1 MKNPTNQCTRTAG
14 RGIALILFFGLF
26 GCGGRDAANGTDSW
40 DQRLARKLVPRWQAA
55 QDELR
60 QIDDGLK
67 RLPEIPVEDFGGTGG
82 LAMFFN
88 TAMASGVEPERI
100 IEVRWN
106 KAVPVDLVALVPAR
120 KYDVTGLIMDY
131 GLPEDFSVE
140 LVGDAGTTVYSVAT
154 ERNVR
159 SRPVRNGYPFVYELP
174 NPVVATG
181 VRINVS
187 RLHQEES
194 EEGSLHVLAF
204 AEVFSLSGGRNMAKN
219 AEVSVSYPL
228 QNFFHW
234 HWRNSFLVDGQ
245 TSLGL
250 PVVPQPG
257 IEEIGWLSKSRSQDD
272 MPAWVMV
279 DLGQRARF
287 NGLRLHPAR
296 RPSLGNLPGF
306 GFPLRFR
313 VDVSDSG
320 SPGSFK
326 TVHNRAGDID
336 NPGFN
341 PVVLEFPAVQAR
353 FVRFEATKLWK
364 PFASYPAFL
373 ALSEMEILNGT
384 ENIALGAPVTSSD
397 QIGQVQA
404 HRNLMWSE
412 QALTDGLGPMGA
424 LAPTK
429 AWLMGLGTRLRLET
443 QAEQLHAEMAAI
455 AASVRHWVFGVLMVL
470 GGCGI
475 FLSVLFPIR
484 FRSLR
489 RREILRI
496 RERIAGD
503 LHDEVG
509 SNLGGIQLF
518 SDLARQQLP
527 ESTELAAVQELAAET
542 VAAVRDIV
550 WLLRPNEENRI
561 CLAEHLK
568 ETGAILLDALEWTF
582 EVDDALRYYAVA
594 DERARDLMLFFREAL
609 HNLLRHSQ
617 ARTVAIR
624 LSRQDGMLTLCISDD
639 GCGMSPEVLERP
651 STLQALRH
659 RAKRLCGRLEVVS
672 KTGEGTTVTLILKDR
687 F

>member
-1 MKNPTNQCTRTAG
+1 MNKPITQYDRTAE
-14 RGIALILFFGLF
+14 RWIALILFFGLL
-26 GCGGRDAANGTDSW
+26 GCGGRAEADGSDSW
-40 DQRLARKLVPRWQAA
+40 DRQLAQMVSPRWRKA
-55 QDELR
+55 QEELR
-60 QIDDGLK
+60 QIDDDLK

-88 TAMASGVEPERI
+88 TAMASGGEPERI

-120 KYDVTGLIMDY
+120 KYDVAGVVMDY

-140 LVGDAGTTVYSVAT
+140 LVGDAGAPVYSVAT

-159 SRPVRNGYPFVYELP
+159 SRPVRNGYPFVYDLP

-194 EEGSLHVLAF
+194 EEGPLYVLAF

-234 HWRNSFLVDGQ
+234 HWRNTFLVDGQ
-245 TSLGL
+245 TALGL
-250 PVVPQPG
+250 PVIPQPG

-279 DLGQRARF
+279 DLGQRLRF

-320 SPGSFK
+320 SPGTFK

-429 AWLMGLGTRLRLET
+429 AWLMGLGTRLQLET
-443 QAEQLHAEMAAI
+443 QAGKLHAELAAI
-455 AASVRHWVFGVLMVL
+455 AASVRHWVLGVLMVL

-509 SNLGGIQLF
+509 SNLGCIQIL
-518 SDLARQQLP
+518 SDLARQQIP
-527 ESTELAAVQELAAET
+527 ESSELKTIRRVAAET
-542 VAAVRDIV
+542 VTAVRDIV
-550 WLLRPNEENRI
+550 WLLRSRTSDRI
-561 CLAEHLK
+561 FIVQHLQ
-568 ETGAILLDALEWTF
+568 ETGGILLESMDWSF
-582 EVDDALRYYAVA
+582 EA
-594 DERARDLMLFFREAL
+594 DEDLAHCEVSDEQARNLLLFYREAL
-609 HNLLRHSQ
+609 HNLIRHAG

-624 LSRQDGMLTLCISDD
+624 LSRMEDQLALTISDD
-639 GCGMSPEVLERP
+639 GCGIPPDRLNAP
-651 STLQALRH
+651 SALHALKH
-659 RAKRLCGRLEVVS
+659 RAVKLDGWLEV
-672 KTGEGTTVTLILKDR
+672 KTNPGEGTILTLR
-687 F
+687 FPA